1 MAIDTTPSTVATNAL
16 QAIPFSSL
24 IGGPLQAAIQAQ
36 SQAAITTW
44 EFINNVGLTGPEG
57 DRKAISV
64 VFQYQKGGQMVNL
77 IVPLLAIVPIPY
89 ISIDAMT
96 IDFTANIS
104 ASSSNIVE
112 NTESTATS
120 GEASAKARVGWGPF
134 SVEANFKANYSS
146 KKDSKATQESKYSV
160 EYTMN
165 IHVGAS
171 QSAMPAGLASVL
183 NILNSSIQE
192 SPTNGSM
199 EPSPFIVTMLNQTDN
214 SVDVTVQ
221 LKNSMG
227 QVVSGVLVAPASTTV
242 NFGTAGVITIAPTST
257 GSDTTGANGFA
268 SFTMKVTTPA
278 TDFTNGVTQ
287 QIAFTAANVPNPVTS
302 GTNAVNTAFS
312 VTVSPV

>member
-89 ISIDAMT
+89 ISIDTMT

-104 ASSSNIVE
+104 ASSSSTVE

-183 NILNSSIQE
+183 NILNSSINE
-192 SPTNGSM
+192 APTKGSLM
-199 EPSPFIVTMLNQTDN
+199 PSPALVGMRNDATS
-214 SVDVTVQ
+214 SVDVTLQ
-221 LKNSMG
+221 LKDSMG
-227 QVVSGVLVAPASTTV
+227 LAREGATVTPGATTV
-242 NFGTAGVITIAPTST
+242 NFGTAGVITIDPATA
-257 GSDTTGANGFA
+257 DTNNMGIVGFN
-268 SFTMKVTTPA
+268 FKVTTVS
-278 TDFTNGVTQ
+278 TDT
-287 QIAFTAANVPNPVTS
+287 TAATVQIPFSAEVPNPVTG
-302 GTNAVNTAFS
+302 GTDTVNSAFS
-312 VTVSPV
+312 VTISPV

>member
-36 SQAAITTW
+36 SQAATTTW

-89 ISIDAMT
+89 ISIDTMT
-96 IDFTANIS
+96 IDFMANIS
-104 ASSSNIVE
+104 ASSSSVVE

-120 GEASAKARVGWGPF
+120 GEATAKARVGWGPF
-134 SVEANFKANYSS
+134 SAEATFKANYSS

-183 NILNSSIQE
+183 NILNSSINE
-192 SPTNGSM
+192 APTNGVM
-199 EPSPFIVTMLNQTDN
+199 EPSPFFVALKNEVGS

-221 LKNSMG
+221 LKDSMG
-227 QVVSGVLVAPASTTV
+227 MAVAGVDVTPVSATTT
-242 NFGTAGVITIAPTST
+242 FGTAGTITIDPTTAKT
-257 GSDTTGANGFA
+257 GNNGFA
-268 SFTMKVTTPA
+268 SFNMKVTAAA
-278 TDFTNGVTQ
+278 TDFVNGATV
-287 QIAFTAANVPNPVTS
+287 QIAFTAANVPNPVTQ
-302 GTNAVNTAFS
+302 GKDTVNTAFS

>member
-89 ISIDAMT
+89 ISIDTMT

-104 ASSSNIVE
+104 ASSSSTVE

-183 NILNSSIQE
+183 NILNSSINE
-192 SPTNGSM
+192 APTNGSLV
-199 EPSPFIVTMLNQTDN
+199 PSPALVAMRNDTSST
-214 SVDVTVQ
+214 VDVTLL
-221 LKNSMG
+221 LKDSTG
-227 QVVSGVLVAPASTTV
+227 LAVSGATV
-242 NFGTAGVITIAPTST
+242 TGPTSPVSFGTNGTVTVTGNPAPGDVTNNAGIIGFTFTVSAVST
-257 GSDTTGANGFA
+257 DTTA
-268 SFTMKVTTPA
+268 A
-278 TDFTNGVTQ
+278 TI
-287 QIAFTAANVPNPVTS
+287 QIPFSADIPNPVTG
-302 GTNAVNTAFS
+302 GTDTVNSAFS
-312 VTVSPV
+312 VTISPV

>member
-89 ISIDAMT
+89 ISIDTMT

-104 ASSSNIVE
+104 ASSSSTVE

-183 NILNSSIQE
+183 NILNSSINE
-192 SPTNGSM
+192 APTNGSLT
-199 EPSPFIVTMLNQTDN
+199 PSPAMVSMRNETTSTVNVTL
-214 SVDVTVQ
+214 Q
-221 LKNSMG
+221 LKNSTG
-227 QVVSGVLVAPASTTV
+227 LAVADATVTPTSTTV
-242 NFGTAGVITIAPTST
+242 SYGTAGV
-257 GSDTTGANGFA
+257 
-268 SFTMKVTTPA
+268 
-278 TDFTNGVTQ
+278 
-287 QIAFTAANVPNPVTS
+287 
-302 GTNAVNTAFS
+302 
-312 VTVSPV
+312 VTVSPATGTTNNMGIVGFSFAVTTVSTDTTAATISIPFSADVPNSVTGGTDTVNSEFFVTISPV

>member
-77 IVPLLAIVPIPY
+77 VVPLLAIVPIPY
-89 ISIDAMT
+89 ISIDTMT

-104 ASSSNIVE
+104 ASSSSTVE
-112 NTESTATS
+112 NTESTATDVGGS
-120 GEASAKARVGWGPF
+120 ASVSIGYGPFSAKA
-134 SVEANFKANYSS
+134 EFKANYSS
-146 KKDSKATQESKYSV
+146 KKDSKATQDSKYSV

-183 NILNSSIQE
+183 NILNSSINE
-192 SPTNGSM
+192 APTTGSVTISPATFQIANVKDASQNVIIVVKDSKGM
-199 EPSPFIVTMLNQTDN
+199 VVQGVIVTVVPGNVALKATTTATDSKTDEKGAISFSISVETPVDADKLPL
-214 SVDVTVQ
+214 SVDLAV
-221 LKNSMG
+221 K
-227 QVVSGVLVAPASTTV
+227 
-242 NFGTAGVITIAPTST
+242 
-257 GSDTTGANGFA
+257 
-268 SFTMKVTTPA
+268 
-278 TDFTNGVTQ
+278 
-287 QIAFTAANVPNPVTS
+287 AANVPNPVS
-302 GTNAVNTAFS
+302 GKAADVTANGVATITGS
-312 VTVSPV
+312 

>member
-104 ASSSNIVE
+104 ASSSSVVE

-183 NILNSSIQE
+183 NILNSSINE
-192 SPTNGSM
+192 APTNGVM
-199 EPSPFIVTMLNQTDN
+199 EPSPFIVLLKNDTT
-214 SVDVTVQ
+214 STADVTLQ
-221 LKNSMG
+221 LKDSMG
-227 QVVSGVLVAPASTTV
+227 LVVPGVTVAPVTATTS
-242 NFGTAGVITIAPTST
+242 FGTGGVITVNPANAVTST
-257 GSDTTGANGFA
+257 NGFA
-268 SFTMKVTTPA
+268 AFTLSVTTAA
-278 TDFTNGVTQ
+278 TDLANGVTVL
-287 QIAFTAANVPNPVTS
+287 IPFTATDVPNPVT
-302 GTNAVNTAFS
+302 GGKDTVNSTFS
-312 VTVSPV
+312 VTISPA